1 MTKVINLKMTRG
13 DTFKR
18 NFKLETDNKEEINL
32 DNLTK
37 AYFTVKAD
45 IDNEEF
51 LFQKKIGAGI
61 TVSDNLIHLRIESE
75 DTSSLEAD
83 TYYYDLEVTFGED
96 VYTPLKGNFVVEWDV
111 TGGTE

>member
-45 IDNEEF
+45 IDNEE
-51 LFQKKIGAGI
+51 L
-61 TVSDNLIHLRIESE
+61 SDNLIHLRIESE